1 MDQME
6 AAVVAE
12 KESEEPAPSF
22 WDMVATKE
30 MRLALT
36 AGVGLQ
42 VGELGL
48 QIQLCQPLQI
58 CFDRFVLMYLR
69 RCFRP
74 LRRVPGRCFES
85 LGRYCYIHWL

>member
-1 MDQME
+1 MVSTPPYRQGRLDDARAALLRMRSIAEAQQEMEAME

-12 KESEEPAPSF
+12 KESEELAPSF

-42 VGELGL
+42 VGTLGL
-48 QIQLCQPLQI
+48 QTPS
-58 CFDRFVLMYLR
+58 
-69 RCFRP
+69 RC
-74 LRRVPGRCFES
+74 
-85 LGRYCYIHWL
+85 